1 VSLEGRHKEFIGWKL
16 KKKKKKERK
25 EGEKK
30 MKQCGFAVKGNDQQN

>member
-1 VSLEGRHKEFIGWKL
+1 VEVEEKEE
-16 KKKKKKERK
+16 ERK